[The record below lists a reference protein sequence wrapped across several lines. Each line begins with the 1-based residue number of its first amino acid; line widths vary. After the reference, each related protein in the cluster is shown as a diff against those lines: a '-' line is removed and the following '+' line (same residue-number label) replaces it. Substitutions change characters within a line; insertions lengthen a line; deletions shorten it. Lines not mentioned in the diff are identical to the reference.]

1 MKDFE
6 LAVDAAAQLAGAS
19 AESTPASGEAA
30 MENMPAKLAKKVRRS
45 IHALLKAE
53 ADGDEVDAT
62 TEDEEMPLKPVQKKP
77 AKQVTESSS
86 LAAADVEMTESEE
99 KEVAD
104 QLITQANPSIPSS
117 RSGTPVSFPI
127 VENRPTVKHGMVRRS
142 SQEKSPGQL
151 NVKKSEAIASADDK
165 TSTNATSSGSRSKKE
180 SVNMASVGA
189 SASVGPPDF
198 QAMFPFEET
207 RQGIKFRVP
216 GTQGYFTF
224 DCEAGSMIPRLH
236 QDTPST
242 PVNKRNYAES
252 GMSDDESEPCSKRH
266 RDRIH
271 LSAPFLVLQDQIPT
285 PASYNVN
292 MLVPIPRNNPFI
304 SLVDTSVEVVCR
316 QEAGMY

>member
-1 MKDFE
+1 MTE
-6 LAVDAAAQLAGAS
+6 
-19 AESTPASGEAA
+19 AE
-30 MENMPAKLAKKVRRS
+30 
-45 IHALLKAE
+45 
-53 ADGDEVDAT
+53 
-62 TEDEEMPLKPVQKKP
+62 
-77 AKQVTESSS
+77 
-86 LAAADVEMTESEE
+86 ESEE
-99 KEVAD
+99 REVAD
-104 QLITQANPSIPSS
+104 QLITQANPSISRS
-117 RSGTPVSFPI
+117 RSGTPVSFPV

-142 SQEKSPGQL
+142 SQDKSLGQAT
-151 NVKKSEAIASADDK
+151 VKNSEANASADDK
-165 TSTNATSSGSRSKKE
+165 TSINATSSGSRSKRD
-180 SVNMASVGA
+180 SVNLATVGA

-252 GMSDDESEPCSKRH
+252 GMSDDESEPQSKRH

-285 PASYNVN
+285 QSSYNVN
-292 MLVPIPRNNPFI
+292 MLVPIPRNNPFV
-304 SLVDTSVEVVCR
+304 SLVDNSVEVVCR
-316 QEAGMY
+316 QEAGK